1 MSDEL
6 NYGEIYAPIYEEYT
20 AVQGKVAEVD
30 QTVTFLE
37 RFCSGGSALELG
49 IGDGRVAVP
58 LSDREVKV
66 EGIDNSCSML
76 ELLARRTELIKAW
89 QGDIAHFRTEQR
101 YSMVYCVYFTF
112 TLLSTREAQIN
123 CLRSAA
129 AALDDEGSLVIE
141 LDVPSLDSRVG
152 ALKSTTVRL
161 VDHENTILNVAVHD
175 PLTQNLISTVLWF
188 SGTSVR
194 RLPQRVRYV
203 YHQELD
209 TMAECVGLELV
220 ERWGDWAK
228 GAFTQASKR
237 HISVYRRAARR
248 PGGSSATKNV

>member
-1 MSDEL
+1 MSDDL
-6 NYGEIYAPIYEEYT
+6 NYGEIYAPIYQEYT
-20 AVQGKVAEVD
+20 TVQGKVAEVD
-30 QTVTFLE
+30 QTVGFLE
-37 RFCSGGSALELG
+37 RYCSGGSALELG

-58 LSDREVKV
+58 LSGRGVKV

-76 ELLARRTELIKAW
+76 ELLAKRTDLIKAW

-112 TLLSTREAQIN
+112 TLLFTREEQIA

-129 AALDDEGSLVIE
+129 AAIDDEGILVIE
-141 LDVPSLDSRVG
+141 LDVPSLDPRIRG
-152 ALKSTTVRL
+152 QKTTTVRL

-175 PLTQNLISTVLWF
+175 PLNQNLISTLLWF

-194 RLPQRVRYV
+194 RLPQRTRYV

-209 TMAECVGLELV
+209 TMAECVGLELA
-220 ERWGDWAK
+220 ERWGDWAR
-228 GAFTQASKR
+228 GAFTEGSNR
-237 HISVYRRAARR
+237 HISVYRRSSRS
-248 PGGSSATKNV
+248 PGIFRGKA